1 MNRRLSR
8 TVAAA
13 LLALALSLSAPS
25 AFAAPRDGGWD
36 PDFGSRIVRVIKKF
50 FRHFGIT
57 TQDDI
62 NWPNPPKP

>member
-8 TVAAA
+8 AVVAALFA
-13 LLALALSLSAPS
+13 LVLSLSTPS

-36 PDFGSRIVRVIKKF
+36 PDFGSRIVRIVKKF

-57 TQDDI
+57 TQDDVQ
-62 NWPNPPKP
+62 WPGTGKP

>member
-13 LLALALSLSAPS
+13 LFALMLSLSAPS
-25 AFAAPRDGGWD
+25 AFAAPHGGGWD

-57 TQDDI
+57 TQEDVY
-62 NWPNPPKP
+62 WPNTPKP